1 MAEGQSPR
9 WTAPEVLAETE
20 TPSTEADVFSFGMV
34 MVEVCSNS
42 MTTRP
47 PKLMFWYKAFTG
59 TVPFSNHISSA
70 AMMAIMR
77 GERPPRPTHLSLTD
91 RLGELMNHCLNQDR
105 HDRPRMLEVLLGLNP
120 LANEFPHPSGLP
132 PVTADVPSPI
142 SDIRQRLE
150 NLEPSDE
157 EYRPLLYALLSHRD
171 LNPYICGLQ
180 NGDLQRFVEFLDEV
194 GKADIYFTSTDITWI
209 GAQPHPGHG
218 RFLQKGFTQTA
229 EHMRQPR
236 DPSAV
241 LHHFWGSTSG
251 SKDTIYGGWFHRRLR
266 DGA

>member
-1 MAEGQSPR
+1 MA
-9 WTAPEVLAETE
+9 
-20 TPSTEADVFSFGMV
+20 
-34 MVEVCSNS
+34 
-42 MTTRP
+42 
-47 PKLMFWYKAFTG
+47 
-59 TVPFSNHISSA
+59 PFSDHIPQA
-70 AMMAIMR
+70 AITAIIS
-77 GERPPRPTHLSLTD
+77 GGRPPRPMHSGLTD
-91 RLGELMNHCLNQDR
+91 ELWVLMNRCWDQDR
-105 HDRPRMLEVLLGLNP
+105 HNRPRMLEVLLGLN
-120 LANEFPHPSGLP
+120 LITNECPHPNGLP
-132 PVTADVPSPI
+132 PVTADVSTQI

-150 NLEPSDE
+150 GLEPSNE

-171 LNPYICGLQ
+171 LNPYIGGLQ
-180 NGDLQRFVEFLDEV
+180 NGDLQRFVELLDEV
-194 GKADIYFTSTDITWI
+194 GKAAICFTSTDITWI

-251 SKDTIYGGWFHRRLR
+251 SRDTIYGGWFHRRVR